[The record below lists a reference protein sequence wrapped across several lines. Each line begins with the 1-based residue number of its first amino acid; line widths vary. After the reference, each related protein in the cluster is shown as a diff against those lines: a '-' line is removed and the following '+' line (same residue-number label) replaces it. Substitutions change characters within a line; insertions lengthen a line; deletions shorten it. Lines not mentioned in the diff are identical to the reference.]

1 MTRAVDVVLF
11 DFGGVFTAS
20 PFTAVADMA
29 VAQGLDPQAFAA
41 VMFGN
46 YSQDNDHPWHR
57 LERGEV
63 SFDDACVQITAQ
75 GQAASL
81 RVSPIELLVKMGSE
95 KIIHQ
100 AMIDVARDIKAAGLG
115 VGMITNNVR
124 EFSDSWRQMIPVDEI
139 IDQVFDSSFMGVRKP
154 SPAIFQ
160 RALAAMAV
168 APERAVFLD
177 DVPANVEA
185 AKALGLHGIVVEA
198 DPMPAITL
206 LRQLVFGE

>member
-20 PFTAVADMA
+20 PFTAVAEMA
-29 VAQGLDPQAFAA
+29 AAEGLDPQAFAA
-41 VMFGN
+41 VMFGD

-63 SFDDACVQITAQ
+63 AFMDACEQITAL
-75 GQAASL
+75 GKAAGL
-81 RVSPIELLVKMGSE
+81 RVSPIDLLMKMGAE

-100 AMIDVARDIKAAGLG
+100 SMIDVARDVKAAGLG
-115 VGMITNNVR
+115 VGIITNNVR
-124 EFSDSWRQMIPVDEI
+124 EFSESWRQMIPVDEV

-154 SPAIFQ
+154 NAAIYEQ
-160 RALAAMAV
+160 ALKAMAV

-177 DVPANVEA
+177 DVPANVSA
-185 AKALGLHGIVVEA
+185 AQRLGMHGIVVDA
-198 DPMPAITL
+198 DPLPAITA
-206 LRQLVFGE
+206 LRALALSK

>member
-1 MTRAVDVVLF
+1 MRAVDVVLF
-11 DFGGVFTAS
+11 DFGGVFTGS
-20 PFTAVADMA
+20 PFAAVTEMA
-29 VAQGLDPQAFAA
+29 AVEGLDPQAFAA
-41 VMFGN
+41 VMFGD

-63 SFDDACVQITAQ
+63 SFDDACAQITAL
-75 GQAASL
+75 GQAANL
-81 RVSPIELLVKMGSE
+81 RVSPIDLLVKMGSE

>member
-1 MTRAVDVVLF
+1 MRAVDVVLF
-11 DFGGVFTAS
+11 DFGGVFTGS
-20 PFTAVADMA
+20 PFAAVTEMA
-29 VAQGLDPQAFAA
+29 AAEGLDPQAFAA
-41 VMFGN
+41 VMFGD

-63 SFDDACVQITAQ
+63 SFDDACAQITAL
-75 GQAASL
+75 GQAANL
-81 RVSPIELLVKMGSE
+81 RVSPIDLLVKMGSE

>member
-1 MTRAVDVVLF
+1 MRAVDVVLF
-11 DFGGVFTAS
+11 DFGGVFTGS
-20 PFTAVADMA
+20 PFAAVTEMA
-29 VAQGLDPQAFAA
+29 AAEGLDPQAFAV
-41 VMFGN
+41 VMFGD

-63 SFDDACVQITAQ
+63 SFDDACAQITAL
-75 GQAASL
+75 GQAANL
-81 RVSPIELLVKMGSE
+81 RVSPIDLLVKMGSE